1 MKHPPLVE
9 KLIQS
14 FTCLPGVGPR
24 SAQRMAYA
32 LLERGRDDGRGLAA
46 ALNAAMDG
54 TLGQG
59 EFRKDANFGFNVPVA
74 IDGVDNKLLD
84 PRSTWDDGAAYDVQ
98 AKKLIS
104 MFIENFAKFESHVSD
119 DVKAAAPAAA

>member
-1 MKHPPLVE
+1 MKHTPLVE

-46 ALNAAMDG
+46 ALNAAITARAANSACKG
-54 TLGQG
+54 GGGGGEIFRLGL
-59 EFRKDANFGFNVPVA
+59 EPA
-74 IDGVDNKLLD
+74 LL
-84 PRSTWDDGAAYDVQ
+84 PAKTVCYVNYITKIERS
-98 AKKLIS
+98 
-104 MFIENFAKFESHVSD
+104 
-119 DVKAAAPAAA
+119 